1 MSARKTALGA
11 LLGALALVT
20 TSCAETGPPEV
31 SIYADGE
38 HTRVAPLKYCD
49 VLIKECDAAKDA
61 QATLP
66 IRPGE
71 PVQISV
77 PAEIAETPWLVNVQG
92 VSADGTPLP
101 VRQEFFTP
109 GESYAYTARPASQG
123 ERLLVV
129 EVLQLGGAFAGGANG
144 KPLTDAAGNP
154 QLLARGWWSVELSAR

>member
-1 MSARKTALGA
+1 MSARKTALGV
-11 LLGALALVT
+11 LLGALALIT
-20 TSCAETGPPEV
+20 TSCADAGPPEV

-49 VLIKECDAAKDA
+49 VLINDCDATPDA
-61 QATLP
+61 RATLP

-92 VSADGTPLP
+92 LSADGTPLP
-101 VRQEFFTP
+101 VRQEFFAP
-109 GESYAYTARPASQG
+109 GESHAYTARPANPG

-129 EVLQLGGAFAGGANG
+129 EVLQLGGAYAGGTDG
-144 KPLTDAAGNP
+144 KPITDAEGNP
-154 QLLARGWWSVELSAR
+154 QLLARGWWSLQLEAR